1 MLPCSNRHTIVG
13 NCLQSSQNSC
23 AGLILP
29 PTFQQLTSD
38 RMLSRGG
45 FKVRHGLCSANGCLS
60 ASAAG
65 GSMAQSGSNVLVTC
79 RSSVRRGR
87 TAASPFCQ
95 LEVPT
100 RSCRWVLRKA
110 VVQRLNSADQ
120 PAKLAQVRCN
130 EGLSCIT
137 AEGLAYLADTSRSSP
152 IRERRESVSLD
163 FVWHAW
169 LVRIGA
175 LAPLRALK
183 RGLRAPF

>member
-79 RSSVRRGR
+79 RSSVRQGR
-87 TAASPFCQ
+87 TAASPSCQ
-95 LEVPT
+95 LEVSTLTGHPDFPEAAAEA
-100 RSCRWVLRKA
+100 RWPSVSFA
-110 VVQRLNSADQ
+110 AT
-120 PAKLAQVRCN
+120 KLPFV
-130 EGLSCIT
+130 
-137 AEGLAYLADTSRSSP
+137 TSRLRPSAARPPLHNPAILMAAGPRNLSLP
-152 IRERRESVSLD
+152 QARRSAVLIPSDGLVVRRRCRAGRERR
-163 FVWHAW
+163 
-169 LVRIGA
+169 
-175 LAPLRALK
+175 
-183 RGLRAPF
+183 

>member
-100 RSCRWVLRKA
+100 HKRHSSSRQTCGRFLSEAVCQDESQGGSAMPQWSLGRCRQVAIVVAARS
-110 VVQRLNSADQ
+110 
-120 PAKLAQVRCN
+120 
-130 EGLSCIT
+130 
-137 AEGLAYLADTSRSSP
+137 
-152 IRERRESVSLD
+152 
-163 FVWHAW
+163 F
-169 LVRIGA
+169 
-175 LAPLRALK
+175 
-183 RGLRAPF
+183 

>member
-1 MLPCSNRHTIVG
+1 M
-13 NCLQSSQNSC
+13 
-23 AGLILP
+23 
-29 PTFQQLTSD
+29 
-38 RMLSRGG
+38 
-45 FKVRHGLCSANGCLS
+45 VRLCEQTL
-60 ASAAG
+60 AARLWTVRRRL
-65 GSMAQSGSNVLVTC
+65 SNVA
-79 RSSVRRGR
+79 RG
-87 TAASPFCQ
+87 AAEG
-95 LEVPT
+95 LEGPAGTERLDPT

>member
-100 RSCRWVLRKA
+100 RSGHMATCRKAAIPFAAVGGFCRSIWVLASKLFNRF
-110 VVQRLNSADQ
+110 SAQ
-120 PAKLAQVRCN
+120 PVNPQAPGERS
-130 EGLSCIT
+130 GLSD
-137 AEGLAYLADTSRSSP
+137 LLNLLFHP
-152 IRERRESVSLD
+152 VS
-163 FVWHAW
+163 
-169 LVRIGA
+169 
-175 LAPLRALK
+175 
-183 RGLRAPF
+183 